1 VSRSQTARDPVVL
14 TREAAMTVRHHVHHV
29 HSSWPAPYTGVIA
42 AILFGAAVIGVFS
55 MLVWL
60 TR

>member
-1 VSRSQTARDPVVL
+1 
-14 TREAAMTVRHHVHHV
+14 MTVIRHHVHHI
-29 HSSWPAPYTGVIA
+29 HSGWPSPYVGVIA
-42 AILFGAAVIGVFS
+42 VVLFGAAVIGVFS

>member
-1 VSRSQTARDPVVL
+1 VSRSQAARDPVVL
-14 TREAAMTVRHHVHHV
+14 TRETAMTIRRHVHHV
-29 HSSWPAPYTGVIA
+29 HSSWPSPYVGLIA